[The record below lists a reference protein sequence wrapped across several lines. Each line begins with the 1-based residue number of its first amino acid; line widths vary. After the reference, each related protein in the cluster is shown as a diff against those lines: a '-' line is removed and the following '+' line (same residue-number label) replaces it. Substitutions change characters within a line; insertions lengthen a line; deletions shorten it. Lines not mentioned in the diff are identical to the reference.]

1 MTKDALKVLKR
12 LYDTY
17 LKRLSYGMPRSDA
30 RSFGSA
36 DDIFA
41 EMSEDIR
48 IEDLEDC
55 LRELHREGYMVCDFG
70 SDSIADSE
78 LTTKAIEELK
88 NKTKN
93 QILSIAD
100 FLSKF
105 IP

>member
-1 MTKDALKVLKR
+1 MA
-12 LYDTY
+12 
-17 LKRLSYGMPRSDA
+17 RSDA
-30 RSFGSA
+30 RSFGSS
-36 DDIFA
+36 DSILT
-41 EMSEDIR
+41 EIYEDMR
-48 IEDLEDC
+48 IEDLDDC
-55 LRELHREGYMVCDFG
+55 LRELHREGYMICDFG

-78 LTTKAIEELK
+78 LTTKAIEELE

>member
-1 MTKDALKVLKR
+1 
-12 LYDTY
+12 
-17 LKRLSYGMPRSDA
+17 MPRSDA